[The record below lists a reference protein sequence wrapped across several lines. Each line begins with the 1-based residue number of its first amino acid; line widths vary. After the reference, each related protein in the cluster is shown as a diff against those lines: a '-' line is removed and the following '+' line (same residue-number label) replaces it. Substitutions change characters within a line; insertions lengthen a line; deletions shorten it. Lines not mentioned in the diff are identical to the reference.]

1 MKKNNKIYFSFVIG
15 RLSKKIGS
23 HFQYFPIDNW
33 QNEINLSKKFNFT
46 GIEWIISDFSN
57 PIFNDEFLKI
67 IKNNLA
73 QKKIVISSI
82 SMDLIMDNPLH
93 TISKLDLYWLLE
105 KILFLQK
112 NFKLPRIS
120 FPIEERARFNNKK
133 QKITAIKNL
142 KIILSKLSPKSKICI
157 ETDLPIEKLKS
168 LLKIKGLE
176 KLGILID
183 IGNIRANGF
192 KIENYFKHFSNKIY
206 GIHIKYRDKK
216 FGRSKIIKRNFRELE
231 YVKSR
236 VTKLKNLNDITFQTF
251 RSDNYFIKDL
261 KKNLKNYEATSF
273 SK

>member
-93 TISKLDLYWLLE
+93 TISKLDLYWLLK